1 MSKQSSAIALMAIL
15 SVCVMPALVAAAN
28 PQTAKEAAEPKRTQ
42 EDVNEIVAQQKASLT
57 RNRKLRNN
65 PELSLKELKGYA
77 ITPDTLNE

>member
-1 MSKQSSAIALMAIL
+1 MSKQSSAIALMTIL
-15 SVCVMPALVAAAN
+15 SVCVMPALIAAAN
-28 PQTAKEAAEPKRTQ
+28 PQTAKEAAPKRVQ
-42 EDVNEIVAQQKASLT
+42 EDVDKIISQQKASLT